1 MPAWRLVRYF
11 GSAFHS
17 DGLLSG
23 DIEPLLMMPA
33 LP

>member
-1 MPAWRLVRYF
+1 LVKYF

>member
-1 MPAWRLVRYF
+1 LVRYF

-23 DIEPLLMMPA
+23 VIEPLLMMPA

>member
-1 MPAWRLVRYF
+1 LPRYF
-11 GSAFHS
+11 GSDFHS

-23 DIEPLLMMPA
+23 VIELLEMMPA